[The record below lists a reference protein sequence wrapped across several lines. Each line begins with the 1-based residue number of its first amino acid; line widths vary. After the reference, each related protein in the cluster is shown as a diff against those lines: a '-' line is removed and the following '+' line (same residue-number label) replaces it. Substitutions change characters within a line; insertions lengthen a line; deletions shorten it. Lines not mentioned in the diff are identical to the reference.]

1 MFSTIALFIAVPV
14 SKLFLSIIYFNYFSA
29 NFDALTGIANRAN
42 IMKQLIETKELCDRN
57 KQKFALII
65 FDLDK
70 FKRINDEYG
79 HLVGDEAL
87 KYTAQTV

>member
-1 MFSTIALFIAVPV
+1 MAKNKAEL
-14 SKLFLSIIYFNYFSA
+14 NYFSA

-42 IMKQLIETKELCDRN
+42 IMKQIIETKELCDRN

-70 FKRINDEYG
+70 FKIMMNMDIYFRYRDFNQSSRQCY
-79 HLVGDEAL
+79 V
-87 KYTAQTV
+87 